1 MPLTTQ
7 LLKEF
12 GDERFD
18 NAYLDALDNAS
29 FVRIRRRTFW
39 LNGIL
44 DAFDN
49 AIFERIGW
57 QTSLLNAIL
66 YAFDDAI
73 L

>member
-44 DAFDN
+44 DALTTQFLK
-49 AIFERIGW
+49 E
-57 QTSLLNAIL
+57 
-66 YAFDDAI
+66 FDDEH
-73 L
+73 LDSTQS